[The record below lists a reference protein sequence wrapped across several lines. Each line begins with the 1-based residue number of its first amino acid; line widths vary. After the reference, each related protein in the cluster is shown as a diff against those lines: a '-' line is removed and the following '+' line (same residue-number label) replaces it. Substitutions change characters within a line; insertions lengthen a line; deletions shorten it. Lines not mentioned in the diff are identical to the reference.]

1 VENVADYL
9 FDRSRGAARAW
20 PKRLA
25 EILELLVWAMDDNGA
40 EVMAA
45 VERWLQSDD
54 LDRVRVALEVE
65 DVFPFRRRE
74 EMEAVLA
81 LVKARWP
88 QLAQQCDQRVANRAA
103 LPVDHTPV
111 PDDVQQRIERLREL
125 LRRVL
130 A

>member
-1 VENVADYL
+1 MINVADYL

-20 PKRLA
+20 PKGLA

-54 LDRVRVALEVE
+54 LDRVQVALEVE
-65 DVFPFRRRE
+65 GVFPFRCRE

-88 QLAQQCDQRVANRAA
+88 QLAEQCDRRVADRAA
-103 LPVDHTPV
+103 LPADPA
-111 PDDVQQRIERLREL
+111 PAPPDVQQRVERLREL